1 MLWLQQKNPQRGFTA
16 NTLCQLF
23 HKLYKDTHMTGAT
36 SHSGRRTFITKLADK
51 GVGVRVLMAICGHR
65 QIQTTLR
72 YIELNPTVMK
82 AAVELI

>member
-1 MLWLQQKNPQRGFTA
+1 MGLSFRGLT
-16 NTLCQLF
+16 Q
-23 HKLYKDTHMTGAT
+23 TGAT

-51 GVGVRVLMAICGHR
+51 GVGVRVLMAICGHK
-65 QIQTTLR
+65 QLQTTLR

>member
-1 MLWLQQKNPQRGFTA
+1 
-16 NTLCQLF
+16 
-23 HKLYKDTHMTGAT
+23 MTGAT

-51 GVGVRVLMAICGHR
+51 GVGVRVLMAICGHK
-65 QIQTTLR
+65 QLQTTLR